1 MMSMKSPSNHYCLR
15 FICHA
20 GQISLI
26 FYRDRDLCVE
36 CTNQLSLINGRIL
49 RPARIREALR
59 VRAIRVPW
67 LANNKSLLIMVGR
80 RLLAGLI
87 NRFGINRYE
96 YVAGTARRKVQLCQR
111 VVLPVDA
118 ARNFAS
124 KFSKE

>member
-1 MMSMKSPSNHYCLR
+1 MKNDIDEVSIGLLLPT

-36 CTNQLSLINGRIL
+36 RANQLSLINGRIL
-49 RPARIREALR
+49 RLARIRARLHESAGR
-59 VRAIRVPW
+59 IPW

-96 YVAGTARRKVQLCQR
+96 YVAG
-111 VVLPVDA
+111 A
-118 ARNFAS
+118 AP
-124 KFSKE
+124 